1 MADEILFNT
10 ASWIICIGLF
20 AILLGALA
28 IGRWLGRRARAN
40 IDETAKSQA
49 SSLQGAIL
57 GLLAL
62 LLAFTLSMAISRYEA
77 RKQVIVDEANAIGTT
92 YLRAKMLPPSQA
104 AEAVNLLGRYV
115 TLQLELYNAGYDQA
129 RLQAVSQQTTQLQRQ
144 LWSVATTV
152 SLEDNR
158 SVPAGL
164 FVQTLNDTIDFDAKR
179 NAAFQNRVPGVV
191 IWLLFGVAALA
202 VGMVGYNDGL
212 GTRRHFIG
220 ALVIIV
226 LLVAIIWV
234 TIDLDLPQYG
244 LIRVNQQ
251 SMLNLQDFI
260 THDVP

>member
-1 MADEILFNT
+1 VADEILFNV
-10 ASWIICIGLF
+10 ASWIIAACLF
-20 AILLGALA
+20 AVLIGALEV
-28 IGRWLGRRARAN
+28 GRWLGRRARAN

-92 YLRAKMLPPSQA
+92 YLRAKMLPPPHA
-104 AEAVNLLGRYV
+104 TEAVNLLRQYV
-115 TLQLELYNAGYDQA
+115 ATQLDLYNAGYDQA
-129 RLQAVSQQTTQLQRQ
+129 RLQAVNQQTTQLQRQ
-144 LWSVATTV
+144 LWSIATTV

-179 NAAFQNRVPGVV
+179 SAAFQNRVPSVV
-191 IWLLFGVAALA
+191 IWLLFGVAAVA

-220 ALVIIV
+220 ALLIVV

-260 THDVP
+260 THDLP

>member
-1 MADEILFNT
+1 MADEVIFNT
-10 ASWIICIGLF
+10 ASWLIILCLF
-20 AILLGALA
+20 VALLAA
-28 IGRWLGRRARAN
+28 WAVGRYLGQRARAA

-49 SSLQGAIL
+49 SALQSAVL

-92 YLRAKMLPPSQA
+92 YLRAKLLPPPYA
-104 AEAVNLLGRYV
+104 AEAVNALRQYV
-115 TLQLELYNAGYDQA
+115 GIQLELYNAGYDPA
-129 RLQAVSQQTTQLQRQ
+129 RLQAVSAQTTQLQQQ
-144 LWSVATTV
+144 LWLIATTV
-152 SLEDNR
+152 SAQDNR

-191 IWLLFGVAALA
+191 IWLLFGVAVAA

-212 GTRRHFIG
+212 GSQRHFMG
-220 ALVIIV
+220 AVLIII
-226 LLVAIIWV
+226 LLVVIIWV

-251 SMLNLQDFI
+251 SMLNLQEFI
-260 THDVP
+260 QQDLR

>member
-1 MADEILFNT
+1 MADEIIFNT
-10 ASWIICIGLF
+10 ASWIIILSLF
-20 AILLGALA
+20 TALLAA
-28 IGRWLGRRARAN
+28 WAVGRYLGRRARAT
-40 IDETAKSQA
+40 IDDTAKSQA
-49 SSLQGAIL
+49 NALQGAIL

-62 LLAFTLSMAISRYEA
+62 LLAFTLSLAISRYEA

-92 YLRAKMLPPSQA
+92 YLRAKLLPPPQA
-104 AEAVNLLGRYV
+104 ADA
-115 TLQLELYNAGYDQA
+115 LQLLRQYVATQLDLYNAGYDQA
-129 RLQAVSQQTTQLQRQ
+129 RLQAVNEQIAQLQRQ
-144 LWSVATTV
+144 LWSIAATV
-152 SLEDNR
+152 SAQDNR

-179 NAAFQNRVPGVV
+179 NAAFRNRVPGVV
-191 IWLLFGVAALA
+191 IWLLFGVAAVA

-212 GTRRHFIG
+212 GNQRHFSG
-220 ALVIIV
+220 ALLIIV

-260 THDVP
+260 ARDVP

>member
-1 MADEILFNT
+1 MADEVIFNT
-10 ASWIICIGLF
+10 ASWLIILCLF
-20 AILLGALA
+20 AALLGAWA
-28 IGRWLGRRARAN
+28 IGRSLGQRVRAA

-49 SSLQGAIL
+49 SALQSAIL

-92 YLRAKMLPPSQA
+92 YLRAKLLPSPYA
-104 AEAVNLLGRYV
+104 AEAVNLLQQYV
-115 TLQLELYNAGYDQA
+115 GIQVNLYNAGYDPA
-129 RLQAVSQQTTQLQRQ
+129 RLQAVSEQTTQLQRQ

-152 SLEDNR
+152 STQDNR

-191 IWLLFGVAALA
+191 IWLLFGVAVAA

-212 GTRRHFIG
+212 GSQRHFMG
-220 ALVIIV
+220 AVLIII
-226 LLVAIIWV
+226 LLVVIIWV

-260 THDVP
+260 TNDLR